1 MTIRRISAESGLE
14 EILNI
19 LEKDG
24 GLILE
29 GLYPTRLIDSI
40 RDAIILASEKF
51 KPGEATQGLG
61 APGNAF
67 VGKNTIRFS
76 SLGKITSDYFEMLDN
91 EVFRSIADALLLPHC
106 ASYWV
111 NTAQAMLIGPNSE
124 AQPLHRDCLNWPQ
137 VVVPSWPEGPEL
149 TVSSMI
155 ALEAITEEIGA
166 TRVIPGSH
174 RWLDLGQRVHADLTE
189 AAEMGPGD
197 ALVYTG
203 KLVHGGGANMTS
215 DRWRRAMH
223 LSYVVG
229 WLTPE
234 ESSPIDYSD
243 EDLRGQSEA
252 VKRVLGHRS
261 YISDSPS
268 AGGLWLRHAKEI

>member
-1 MTIRRISAESGLE
+1 MTIRRISAESDLE

-124 AQPLHRDCLNWPQ
+124 AQPLHRDWDHIL
-137 VVVPSWPEGPEL
+137 L
-149 TVSSMI
+149 HY
-155 ALEAITEEIGA
+155 
-166 TRVIPGSH
+166 PG
-174 RWLDLGQRVHADLTE
+174 T
-189 AAEMGPGD
+189 
-197 ALVYTG
+197 
-203 KLVHGGGANMTS
+203 K
-215 DRWRRAMH
+215 
-223 LSYVVG
+223 
-229 WLTPE
+229 
-234 ESSPIDYSD
+234 
-243 EDLRGQSEA
+243 
-252 VKRVLGHRS
+252 
-261 YISDSPS
+261 
-268 AGGLWLRHAKEI
+268 